1 MAPGDEAAVNAR
13 GPWEVAR
20 ARAVATLLG
29 GNLRDGMS
37 ILDVDCGDGYLSRSL
52 CSVSPGIRVTAVVTD
67 LTEATVARLVPAR
80 GVIYVPDLPAAGRRF
95 ELTLLVDVLE
105 RVEEDR
111 RFLKRLVWQ
120 HVAAGGHV
128 LITVP
133 AFPSLFSGRDWFLG
147 RYRRYRLKELREVAA
162 ASGLTVLSSGYLF
175 GSLLIPKFLI
185 DRCTKWE
192 GTQDPGASPLG
203 GLVSRLLA
211 CLLQLEN
218 AMMIVLART
227 GLVLPG
233 VSAWVLCRSRVP
245 SN

>member
-1 MAPGDEAAVNAR
+1 MAPGNESALNQRD
-13 GPWEVAR
+13 PWQVAR
-20 ARAVATLLG
+20 ARAVAMLLG
-29 GNLRDGMS
+29 ENLREGMS
-37 ILDVDCGDGYLSRSL
+37 VLDVDCGDGYLSRSL
-52 CSVSPGIRVTAVVTD
+52 CATLPGIRVTAVVNDITD
-67 LTEATVARLVPAR
+67 ATVARLVPAR

-95 ELTLLVDVLE
+95 ELTLVVDVLE
-105 RVEEDR
+105 RIAEDR

-133 AFPSLFSGRDWFLG
+133 AFPSLFSARDWFLG

-162 ASGLTVLSSGYLF
+162 ASGLAVITSGYLF
-175 GSLLIPKFLI
+175 GSLLIPQFLI
-185 DRCTKWE
+185 ERCSKWQ
-192 GTQDPGASPLG
+192 GIQDPGASCLG
-203 GLVSRLLA
+203 RLVSRGVS

-218 AMMIVLART
+218 AMMIVLARA
-227 GLVLPG
+227 GIVLPG

>member
-1 MAPGDEAAVNAR
+1 MDPGKEAALTER

-20 ARAVATLLG
+20 ARTVAMLLG
-29 GNLRDGMS
+29 ENLRDGMS
-37 ILDVDCGDGYLSRSL
+37 VLDVDCGDGYLSRSL
-52 CSVSPGIRVTAVVTD
+52 CAALPGIRVTAVVAD
-67 LTEATVARLVPAR
+67 LTERTVTRLVPAR

-162 ASGLTVLSSGYLF
+162 ASGLAVLSSGYLF
-175 GSLLIPKFLI
+175 GSLLIPKFLM
-185 DRCTKWE
+185 DRCTKWQ
-192 GTQDPGASPLG
+192 GAQDQGPFRLG
-203 GLVSRLLA
+203 GLVSRGVAGILH
-211 CLLQLEN
+211 LEN
-218 AMMIVLART
+218 AMMIVLARA

>member
-1 MAPGDEAAVNAR
+1 MAPGNEAAVNQR
-13 GPWEVAR
+13 DPCEVAQ
-20 ARAVATLLG
+20 ARAVAMLLG
-29 GNLRDGMS
+29 ENLRDGMS
-37 ILDVDCGDGYLSRSL
+37 VLDVDCGDGYLSRAL
-52 CSVSPGIRVTAVVTD
+52 CAALPDLRITAVVTD
-67 LTEATVARLVPAR
+67 LTEETVARLVPAR

-105 RVEEDR
+105 RIEEDR

-147 RYRRYRLKELREVAA
+147 RYRRYRRKELREVAA
-162 ASGLTVLSSGYLF
+162 ASGLAVLSSGYLF

-185 DRCTKWE
+185 DRCTNRQ
-192 GTQDPGASPLG
+192 GAPGPG
-203 GLVSRLLA
+203 VSRLGRLLNRGVA
-211 CLLQLEN
+211 RLLQLEN
-218 AMMIVLART
+218 VMMIVLARA
-227 GLVLPG
+227 GLILPG
-233 VSAWVLCRSRVP
+233 ASAWVLCRSRVP